1 MYVCMYVYVFMYS
14 CMYLDA
20 HIFMICMYRYE
31 QEGKYF
37 KKINTFTDF
46 CDAAEYLIK
55 QVRLVS

>member
-1 MYVCMYVYVFMYS
+1 MYVYVFMYS